1 MPSAIVR
8 FRPTG
13 PWRFGPDSG
22 SRDRVDLIYHSDS
35 LYAAVT
41 SAMLRLELL
50 DEWLDSTV
58 RKTDGPPD
66 VRFGSLYPFQRDLL
80 FVPPPRSMWP
90 PPPST
95 KVRFKSARFVPL
107 SVVQSL
113 VADQVIDDNRW
124 IIDGVCQCLF
134 PSGEGPFRIGL
145 RTAAGIDRLNPAAT
159 DPHTTACIEFGRE
172 AGLWTMVVFSTDEA
186 RERWQRRV
194 ANAFRLLA
202 DSGFGGER
210 TRGWGRS
217 EDPRWKWSP
226 GLSFEIAPETPVG
239 YWLLSLYAPAGSDA
253 VDWKTGN
260 YTTVIRTGRA
270 ESAANWGALKSPT
283 VMIAEGSVIVAA
295 GSPSGEARDVAPPD
309 FAHAV
314 YRAGFAVAIPV
325 PWRAPGTPRPELRPK
340 PQAVSEPV
348 VVTTTEPAATP
359 EPTPPEPDVS
369 PTLEPAA
376 PSALEPQP
384 ERTPPESQSETPTE
398 PQPEPHSPMPPE
410 PQPQTVPTIEPE
422 PGHAPPE
429 PQPEIPRI
437 PEPRPEVPPPTPE
450 PQPEMPVP
458 TRQPEPGPTLPEPQP
473 EIPKIPEPG
482 TERPPETQ
490 VAEPVPNDASKP
502 EPEPESPQPTTH
514 NPQPADPPPTTAPGG
529 DQ

>member
-41 SAMLRLELL
+41 GAMLRLELL

-58 RKTDGPPD
+58 RKTNAAPD
-66 VRFGSLYPFQRDLL
+66 VRFSSLYPFQRDHL

-107 SVVQSL
+107 SVVQAL
-113 VADQVIDDNRW
+113 VADQTIDDNRW
-124 IIDGVCQCLF
+124 IVDGECQCMI

-159 DPHTTACIEFGRE
+159 DPHTTACIEFGRD

-194 ANAFRLLA
+194 ASAFRLLA

-210 TRGWGRS
+210 SLGWGRS

-226 GLSFEIAPETPVG
+226 EVSFEIAPETPVG

-260 YTTVIRTGRA
+260 YTTATRTGRV
-270 ESAANWGALKSPT
+270 ESATNWGALKSPT
-283 VMIAEGSVIVAA
+283 VMIAEGSVIVATA
-295 GSPSGEARDVAPPD
+295 PPYGEARDVAPPD
-309 FAHAV
+309 FPHPV
-314 YRAGFAVAIPV
+314 YRSGFAVAIPV
-325 PWRAPGTPRPELRPK
+325 PWRAPGTPRPEPRPK
-340 PQAVSEPV
+340 LQPVAEPV
-348 VVTTTEPAATP
+348 LVSAEPAPTP
-359 EPTPPEPDVS
+359 EPTPPGPQPDTAPAAEPEPQTPAPTAEPEAAPPEPEPRPPT
-369 PTLEPAA
+369 PTLEPEAA
-376 PSALEPQP
+376 PAPEQEPDAPTPSPQP
-384 ERTPPESQSETPTE
+384 E
-398 PQPEPHSPMPPE
+398 
-410 PQPQTVPTIEPE
+410 
-422 PGHAPPE
+422 A
-429 PQPEIPRI
+429 
-437 PEPRPEVPPPTPE
+437 
-450 PQPEMPVP
+450 PVP
-458 TRQPEPGPTLPEPQP
+458 
-473 EIPKIPEPG
+473 
-482 TERPPETQ
+482 
-490 VAEPVPNDASKP
+490 P
-502 EPEPESPQPTTH
+502 EPEPEITPLAVQEPQPPTPTPDSEPEFPPEAQERTPVPQEPELDRPRPTTH
-514 NPQPADPPPTTAPGG
+514 NPQPAGPGG

>member
-50 DEWLDSTV
+50 DEWLDATA
-58 RKTDGPPD
+58 RKTDGAPD
-66 VRFGSLYPFQRDLL
+66 VRFSSLYPFQRDHL

-95 KVRFKSARFVPL
+95 RVRFKSARFVPL

-124 IIDGVCQCLF
+124 IIDGECQCMI

-159 DPHTTACIEFGRE
+159 DPHTTACIEFGRD
-172 AGLWTMVVFSTDEA
+172 AGLWTMVVFSTDAA

-194 ANAFRLLA
+194 TSAFRLLA

-210 TRGWGRS
+210 SLGWGRS

-226 GLSFEIAPETPVG
+226 DLSFEIAPETPVG
-239 YWLLSLYAPAGSDA
+239 YWLLSLYAPAASDT

-260 YTTVIRTGRA
+260 YTTATRTGRV

-295 GSPSGEARDVAPPD
+295 QPPCGEARDVAPPD
-309 FAHAV
+309 FSHPV
-314 YRAGFAVAIPV
+314 YRSGFAVAIPV
-325 PWRAPGTPRPELRPK
+325 PWRAPGTPRPEPRPK
-340 PQAVSEPV
+340 PQPVSEPV
-348 VVTTTEPAATP
+348 VVTEPAPAPEPEPQPPAPATEPEAPTP
-359 EPTPPEPDVS
+359 EPEPQPPARTAEPEAGAPEPEAAPTPEPEPTAPTPAPEPEAPVLES
-369 PTLEPAA
+369 QPEATPVPEPEPQPPTPTLEP
-376 PSALEPQP
+376 
-384 ERTPPESQSETPTE
+384 
-398 PQPEPHSPMPPE
+398 
-410 PQPQTVPTIEPE
+410 EPE
-422 PGHAPPE
+422 L
-429 PQPEIPRI
+429 Q
-437 PEPRPEVPPPTPE
+437 
-450 PQPEMPVP
+450 
-458 TRQPEPGPTLPEPQP
+458 
-473 EIPKIPEPG
+473 
-482 TERPPETQ
+482 PETQ
-490 VAEPVPNDASKP
+490 VRTPVPREFEADG
-502 EPEPESPQPTTH
+502 PQSTTQ
-514 NPQPADPPPTTAPGG
+514 NPRPATTEPGG
-529 DQ
+529 EP